1 MSVPESPRGWLS
13 WAASVCDSYHRPHI
27 TRYER
32 LPRID
37 WRTSNRRE
45 AAISI
50 IRLLEKSANGN
61 GGASLVFDHYVQDQ
75 SWHSFTAREQRIIAV
90 TARAFAKALREAGF
104 IEGKG

>member
-1 MSVPESPRGWLS
+1 MT
-13 WAASVCDSYHRPHI
+13 VCDSYHRPH
-27 TRYER
+27 TMRYEL

-61 GGASLVFDHYVQDQ
+61 GGASLVFHFYVEDA
-75 SWHSFTAREQRIIAV
+75 SWSSFTGREQRIIAKTV
-90 TARAFAKALREAGF
+90 RAFAKALREAGF
-104 IEGKG
+104 LPTNL

>member
-1 MSVPESPRGWLS
+1 MGGPSSPRGLLS
-13 WAASVCDSYHRPHI
+13 WAASVADSYHRPH
-27 TRYER
+27 TVKYER

-61 GGASLVFDHYVQDQ
+61 GGAGLVFDFYVNDC
-75 SWHSFTAREQRIIAV
+75 SWHSFTEPERRILAA
-90 TARAFAKALREAGF
+90 TARAFARALRAEGF
-104 IEGKG
+104 LSGKG